1 MSETSNNA
9 SEKKIDPAGNPIPVS
24 KEPVTKLQPN
34 PDPDSNQVMDP
45 VSLIPPP
52 AVDVNTPASTP
63 TPNPAAQPQASATPA
78 VSAPQSAT
86 TSTATDPLA
95 KLAGVEQAKV
105 TKRQSDEKDDDADF
119 VGKEHKYLRTEV
131 RPHAFVVM
139 PFGKKKGINDQ
150 PFDFNAIYKQLI
162 KPAIEAAG
170 FEPFRADEETSSGDI
185 LTDMFQELLLA
196 DMVVCDLS
204 IDNANAFYELG
215 IRHALRKRGV
225 VHIQAGRAYMPFDIF
240 NVRTLPYHI
249 TPDGLPDPE
258 HIRNDIKA
266 IARLIRD
273 TGASD
278 RDMVHSPI
286 YNLLTGLNE
295 PNRKDLQTHLATG
308 FWREYEEWKD
318 KVTVAQR
325 DKHIGDILLLTE
337 EIKNPLLREEAITNV
352 GNALAKLGR
361 NELALKQYREGIE
374 VNPTNIE
381 FRREEA
387 FHLNRVGRVNEAIVK
402 LEGIL
407 NDYPNDTKSI
417 SYLGRIYK
425 EMWTSSWDKIP
436 EKNKRLKQAFNT
448 YHWLIQSIDIYL
460 KGFQV
465 DLREYYPGINA
476 LTLSMLAVHLA
487 DRFDSKKTPDP
498 DITRIRNLIPGL
510 RDTLRFT
517 LEGRISLEQEKTDYW
532 TLASLAEL
540 RLLTSNDLAE
550 VVRTYRKAVAALRRD
565 VFSLRSSLQQLETIY
580 SLGVRT
586 EYVSACIEL
595 VKEEIR
601 HASTGDAA
609 AAEVKTTRNGR
620 TKASGARGLVFTG
633 YMIDFPGKDKKAFP
647 IEREAE
653 IRQEIRKRVEKFKA
667 HSQDRAFLAGLSAG
681 SEIIFAEV
689 CAEAG
694 IKVKAFLPYTESTYI
709 RRFVAP
715 GGEAWVDRFYKL
727 RNSSYIDEIYQSEHL
742 GQPKD
747 GDNLFERNGRW
758 AIYSA
763 LGRVG
768 IENVR
773 MIAVA
778 NEFVG
783 DTKDRD
789 VLLTSYMIDMMRNVG
804 GVVEEFIN
812 PSKYIHNMIDS
823 ALEQLIQGNTE
834 PIEKKKLISRAIKK
848 GKVDKKVK

>member
-1 MSETSNNA
+1 MSETSGNA
-9 SEKKIDPAGNPIPVS
+9 SEKKIDPADNPIPVS
-24 KEPVTKLQPN
+24 KEPVSKLQLN
-34 PDPDSNQVMDP
+34 PDQDSNQVMDP
-45 VSLIPPP
+45 VLPTPK
-52 AVDVNTPASTP
+52 VDANTSASTP
-63 TPNPAAQPQASATPA
+63 PPDLAAKPQVSNTAPETSATQA
-78 VSAPQSAT
+78 AAG
-86 TSTATDPLA
+86 DPLA
-95 KLAGVEQAKV
+95 KAQGEQTKAS
-105 TKRQSDEKDDDADF
+105 KRQSDDKDDDTEF
-119 VGKEHKYLRTEV
+119 VGKEHKYLRAEI

-139 PFGKKKGINDQ
+139 PFGKKKGVNDQ
-150 PFDFNAIYKQLI
+150 PFDFNAIYKLLI

-249 TPDGLPDPE
+249 TPEGLPDPE
-258 HIRNDIKA
+258 YIRNDIKA
-266 IARLIRD
+266 IARLIKD
-273 TGASD
+273 TDASD

-318 KVTVAQR
+318 KVTIAQR

-337 EIKNPLLREEAITNV
+337 EIKNPLIREEAIGNV

-374 VNPTNIE
+374 VSPTNVE

-402 LEGIL
+402 LESIL
-407 NDYPNDTKSI
+407 TDYPDDTKSI

-425 EMWTSSWDKIP
+425 EMWTSSWDKIR
-436 EKNKRLKQAFNT
+436 EKNKRLKHAFNT

-460 KGFQV
+460 RGFQV
-465 DLREYYPGINA
+465 DLRDYYPGINA
-476 LTLSMLAVHLA
+476 FTLSMLAIHLA
-487 DRFDSKKTPDP
+487 DRYDSKKTPDP

-517 LEGRISLEQEKTDYW
+517 LEGKISMDQEKTDYW
-532 TLASLAEL
+532 ALASLAEL
-540 RLLTSNDLAE
+540 RLLTSNDISE

-565 VFSLRSSLQQLETIY
+565 VFSLRSSLQQLETIH

-595 VKEEIR
+595 VKDEIR

-609 AAEVKTTRNGR
+609 PEATTRNGK
-620 TKASGARGLVFTG
+620 TKASNARGLVFTG
-633 YMIDFPGKDKKAFP
+633 YMVDFSGKDKRAFP
-647 IEREAE
+647 PERENE
-653 IRQEIRKRVEKFKA
+653 IRQEITKRVEKFKPQP
-667 HSQDRAFLAGLSAG
+667 QDRAFVAGLSAG

-715 GGEAWVDRFYKL
+715 GGEAWVDRFNKL
-727 RNSSYIDEIYQSEHL
+727 RNNTYIDEIYQIEHL

-768 IENVR
+768 IENIR
-773 MIAVA
+773 MVAVA

-812 PSKYIHNMIDS
+812 PTKYIHNMINS
-823 ALEQLIQGNTE
+823 ALEELIKETNE
-834 PIEKKKLISRAIKK
+834 PADQKKKSLRAIKK
-848 GKVDKKVK
+848 GKVDKKEK

>member
-1 MSETSNNA
+1 MSETSDNA

-34 PDPDSNQVMDP
+34 PDSDSNQVMDP
-45 VSLIPPP
+45 VSLTPTVN
-52 AVDVNTPASTP
+52 ANTPASTQP
-63 TPNPAAQPQASATPA
+63 SSSVAQPSA
-78 VSAPQSAT
+78 AT
-86 TSTATDPLA
+86 TSQTTATPTATDPLA
-95 KLAGVEQAKV
+95 KLASGEQTKPS
-105 TKRQSDEKDDDADF
+105 KRQSDDKDDDLDF
-119 VGKEHKYLRTEV
+119 VGKEHKYLRTEI

-249 TPDGLPDPE
+249 TPEGLPDPE

-266 IARLIRD
+266 IARLIKD

-278 RDMVHSPI
+278 REMVHSPI

-337 EIKNPLLREEAITNV
+337 EIKNPLLREEAIANV

-374 VNPTNIE
+374 VNPANVE

-407 NDYPNDTKSI
+407 TDYPNDTKSI

-476 LTLSMLAVHLA
+476 LTLSMLAVYLA
-487 DRFDSKKTPDP
+487 DRYDSKKTPDP

-580 SLGVRT
+580 SLGIRT

-609 AAEVKTTRNGR
+609 AAEVTTTRNGR
-620 TKASGARGLVFTG
+620 TKASGARGLIFTG
-633 YMIDFPGKDKKAFP
+633 YMVDFPGKDKKAFP
-647 IEREAE
+647 PEREAE
-653 IRQEIRKRVEKFKA
+653 IRQEIRKRVEKFKPQA
-667 HSQDRAFLAGLSAG
+667 QDRAFVAGLSAG

-694 IKVKAFLPYTESTYI
+694 VKVKAFLPYTESTYI

-727 RNSSYIDEIYQSEHL
+727 RNNSFIDEIYQSEHL
-742 GQPKD
+742 GQPKE

-768 IENVR
+768 IENTR
-773 MIAVA
+773 MIAMA

-834 PIEKKKLISRAIKK
+834 PIDKKKLSSRMVKK
-848 GKVDKKVK
+848 NKVDKK

>member
-9 SEKKIDPAGNPIPVS
+9 SEKKIDPASNPIPVS

-45 VSLIPPP
+45 VSLTPPP
-52 AVDVNTPASTP
+52 AVDANSPASTP
-63 TPNPAAQPQASATPA
+63 TPSPAVQPQASATPA
-78 VSAPQSAT
+78 ASAPQA
-86 TSTATDPLA
+86 TATDPLA
-95 KLAGVEQAKV
+95 KLAGGEQAKV

-249 TPDGLPDPE
+249 TPEGLPDPE

-580 SLGVRT
+580 SLGVRA

-609 AAEVKTTRNGR
+609 AAEVTTTRNGR

-834 PIEKKKLISRAIKK
+834 PIEKKKLLSRAIKK

>member
-1 MSETSNNA
+1 MSDTSGNA
-9 SEKKIDPAGNPIPVS
+9 SEKKIDPADNPIPVS
-24 KEPVTKLQPN
+24 KEPVSKLQPN

-45 VSLIPPP
+45 VSL
-52 AVDVNTPASTP
+52 TP
-63 TPNPAAQPQASATPA
+63 TPNVNANNPAPASNQAAQSQAAT
-78 VSAPQSAT
+78 APVA
-86 TSTATDPLA
+86 ANPDPLA
-95 KLAGVEQAKV
+95 KIASGDQTKAS
-105 TKRQSDEKDDDADF
+105 KRQSDDKDDELDF
-119 VGKEHKYLRTEV
+119 VGKEHKYLRAEI

-249 TPDGLPDPE
+249 TPEGLPDPE

-266 IARLIRD
+266 IARLIKD

-337 EIKNPLLREEAITNV
+337 EIKNPLLREEAIANV

-374 VNPTNIE
+374 VNPANVE

-407 NDYPNDTKSI
+407 TDYPIDTKSI

-425 EMWTSSWDKIP
+425 EMWTSSWEKIP
-436 EKNKRLKQAFNT
+436 EKSNRLKQAFNT

-476 LTLSMLAVHLA
+476 LTLSMLAIHLA
-487 DRFDSKKTPDP
+487 DRYDSKKNPDP
-498 DITRIRNLIPGL
+498 DITRIRNMVPGL

-517 LEGRISLEQEKTDYW
+517 LEGKISLEQEKTDYW

-586 EYVSACIEL
+586 EYVSACIQL

-609 AAEVKTTRNGR
+609 AAEVTTTRNGR
-620 TKASGARGLVFTG
+620 TKSSGARGLVFTG
-633 YMIDFPGKDKKAFP
+633 YMVDFPGKDKKAFP
-647 IEREAE
+647 PEREAE

-667 HSQDRAFLAGLSAG
+667 QPQDRAFVAGLSAG

-727 RNSSYIDEIYQSEHL
+727 RNNSFIDEIYQSEHL

-768 IENVR
+768 IENIR

-778 NEFVG
+778 SEFVG

-789 VLLTSYMIDMMRNVG
+789 VLLTNYMIDMMRNVG
-804 GVVEEFIN
+804 GMVEEFIN

-823 ALEQLIQGNTE
+823 ALEQLIQGSTE
-834 PIEKKKLISRAIKK
+834 TGEKKKLSSRMVKK
-848 GKVDKKVK
+848 GKVDKKEV

>member
-1 MSETSNNA
+1 MSETSGNA
-9 SEKKIDPAGNPIPVS
+9 PEKKIDPAGNPIPVS

-45 VSLIPPP
+45 VPLTPTP
-52 AVDVNTPASTP
+52 AADANTPASTP
-63 TPNPAAQPQASATPA
+63 TPSPAAQPQASATPA
-78 VSAPQSAT
+78 ASTPQAAVT
-86 TSTATDPLA
+86 PTAIDPLA
-95 KLAGVEQAKV
+95 KVAGVVEQTKV
-105 TKRQSDEKDDDADF
+105 TKRQSEDKDDDVDF
-119 VGKEHKYLRTEV
+119 GGKEHKYLRAEI

-139 PFGKKKGINDQ
+139 PFGKKKGTNDQ

-249 TPDGLPDPE
+249 TPEGLPDPE

-266 IARLIRD
+266 IARLIKD

-278 RDMVHSPI
+278 REMVHSPI

-337 EIKNPLLREEAITNV
+337 EIKNPLLREEAIGNV

-407 NDYPNDTKSI
+407 NDFPNDTKSI

-425 EMWTSSWDKIP
+425 EMWTSSWDKIR
-436 EKNKRLKQAFNT
+436 EKGKRLKQAFNT

-465 DLREYYPGINA
+465 DLRDYYPGINA

-487 DRFDSKKTPDP
+487 DRYDSKKTPDP

-517 LEGRISLEQEKTDYW
+517 LEGRINLDQEKTDYW

-580 SLGVRT
+580 SLGVRP

-609 AAEVKTTRNGR
+609 AAEVTTRNGK
-620 TKASGARGLVFTG
+620 TTASGARGLVFTG
-633 YMIDFPGKDKKAFP
+633 YMVDYPGKDKKAFP
-647 IEREAE
+647 PEREAE

-667 HSQDRAFLAGLSAG
+667 QGQDRAFVAGLSAG

-727 RNSSYIDEIYQSEHL
+727 RNNSLIDEIYQIEHL

-773 MIAVA
+773 MVAVA

-812 PSKYIHNMIDS
+812 PSKYIHNMINS
-823 ALEQLIQGNTE
+823 ALEQLIQGTTE
-834 PIEKKKLISRAIKK
+834 PVEKKKHTSRAIKK
-848 GKVDKKVK
+848 GKVDKKEK